1 MNDNVVKSTNDEIQ
15 LIKINLLQVEIKC
28 ILPYR
33 YL

>member
-15 LIKINLLQVEIKC
+15 LIKINLLQVEIKS